1 MGHARAVDPEHA
13 ERVPGPGPFGAV
25 VLAEACPGAVGVD
38 PRPPVAVSPLCGGQ
52 PEAEGPPAPP
62 GSSAGGFVRGAGNVR
77 GVSSDEDVVADE
89 PMAIVW
95 DPDDSLRQLLANVAE
110 REAAKAVRREETMA
124 YIERVMDTDVRTN
137 AEMAEIER
145 AREAER
151 AQREREE
158 EAAYFLACPW

>member
-62 GSSAGGFVRGAGNVR
+62 GSSAGGFGRGAGNVR

-89 PMAIVW
+89 PMFIVW
-95 DPDDSLRQLLANVAE
+95 DPDDILCQLLADVAE
-110 REAAKAVRREETMA
+110 KKATEAVRRVETKA
-124 YIERVMDTDVRTN
+124 YIETVMHPGVLKD
-137 AEMAEIER
+137 AEIAERQR
-145 AREAER
+145 AREAVK
-151 AQREREE
+151 AQREKEE
-158 EAAYFLACPW
+158 EMAYFLACPW